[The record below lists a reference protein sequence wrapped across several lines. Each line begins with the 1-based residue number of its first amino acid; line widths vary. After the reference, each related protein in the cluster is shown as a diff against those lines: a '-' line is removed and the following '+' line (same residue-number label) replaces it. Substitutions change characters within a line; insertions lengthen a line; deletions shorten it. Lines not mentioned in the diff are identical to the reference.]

1 MTDLEQHLQA
11 IAQVPILLVASDYD
25 GTLAPIVGEPASARP
40 HREAI
45 VALRMLASLPQTQ
58 VAVISGRALRD
69 LAALTGLPE
78 DVHLVGSH
86 GSEFEVDFAGSLS
99 EEATKLRQEIETE
112 LAAIAAVAGDGFL
125 IETKPASVAFHYRN
139 AAADHAA
146 RALRA
151 IEEGPAAL
159 DGVYIKHGKKVIEL
173 GVVPTS
179 KGAALEAIRRRV
191 GASAVL
197 FFGDDRTDEDAFS
210 TLTGPDVAVKVGEGE
225 TAAPYRISVHEDV
238 ARILARV
245 SELRADWLAGS
256 KAVPIEHHSMLS
268 DQRTVALV
276 APTARIVWLCMPR
289 HDSPALFAELLG
301 GPAAGHF
308 SVSAADGAEP
318 SQQKYIAGS
327 MVVQTRWPAFTVTDF
342 LDCSGGRPTQRAGR
356 SDLVR
361 VIEGRGKVLVEF
373 APRLDFGRVSTQ
385 LEIRDLGLVVE
396 ETFDPIVL
404 RSPGLRWSIH
414 GEGSHHTARAE
425 VELGDSP
432 VILELRYGTGD
443 LNQGSTSGIERQR
456 LTERYWLGWSDQ
468 LVLPPAHR
476 DLLRRSALAL
486 KGLWYAPSGAQV
498 AAATTGLPEHMGGV
512 RNWDYRYCW
521 LRDTAMAAATLV
533 RIGSNA
539 EAMQFLD
546 WVLGVIDDCVSPE
559 RLRPLYTVT
568 AGEVG
573 SEAEIAELSG
583 YRGSRPIRVGNVAS
597 QQVQLDVFGPVVDLV
612 ALLMDRDAPLSS
624 EHWRLVE
631 AMVEAVQHRWDEPDH
646 GIWEI
651 RRPRRHHVHS
661 KVMCWLTVDRA
672 GKIAR
677 RFLDRD
683 CREWTKLRDR
693 IAEDVLAKGFKPNV
707 NAFSA
712 AYDGDDLDAA
722 ALHVGLSGLLPPD
735 DPRFAGT
742 VAAVERVLALGP
754 TVYRYRSDDGLPGFE
769 GGFHICTSWL
779 INSYLLM
786 GRVKEAQEL
795 FDQFVALA
803 GPTGLLSE
811 QYGPKTRRALGNH
824 PQAYSHLGLIDSA
837 VRLADAKIRSA
848 EV

>member
-25 GTLAPIVGEPASARP
+25 GTLAPIVADPAQARP

-86 GSEFEVDFAGSLS
+86 GSEFEIDFAGSLS
-99 EEATKLRQEIETE
+99 QEAIELRRQLEEE
-112 LAAIAAVAGDGFL
+112 LAAIAADGGDGFL

-139 AAADHAA
+139 VAEDHAA
-146 RALRA
+146 KALRA
-151 IEEGPAAL
+151 VEEGPAAL
-159 DGVYIKHGKKVIEL
+159 DGVYIKHGKKGVEL

-179 KGAALEAIRRRV
+179 KGAAVEDIRRRV
-191 GASAVL
+191 GASAVV

-210 TLTGPDVAVKVGEGE
+210 TLTGPDLAIKVGEGE
-225 TAAPYRISVHEDV
+225 TAAAYRISGHEDV

-256 KAVPIEHHSMLS
+256 KAVPIDHHSMLS
-268 DQRTVALV
+268 DHRTVALV
-276 APTARIVWLCMPR
+276 GPAARIVWMCVPR

-308 SVSAADGAEP
+308 SISAADGTEP
-318 SQQKYIAGS
+318 VGQEYVSGS
-327 MVVQTRWPAFTVTDF
+327 MVLQTRWPNFTVTDF

-356 SDLVR
+356 SDLIR
-361 VIEGRGKVLVEF
+361 LIEGRGKVLVEF
-373 APRLDFGRVSTQ
+373 APRLDFGRVLTQ
-385 LEIRDLGLVVE
+385 LETRDLGLVVE

-404 RSPGLRWSIH
+404 RSPGLSWSIH
-414 GEGSHHTARAE
+414 SEGGHHTAQAE
-425 VELGDSP
+425 IELGDSP

-443 LNQGSTSGIERQR
+443 LNQGSTSGVERQR
-456 LTERYWLGWSDQ
+456 LTERFWRGWSDQ
-468 LVLPPAHR
+468 LLLPPAHR
-476 DLLRRSALAL
+476 DLLRRSALVL

-498 AAATTGLPEHMGGV
+498 AAATTSLPEHMGGV

-533 RIGSNA
+533 RLGSSA

-546 WVLGVIDDCVSPE
+546 WVLGVIDHCVSPE
-559 RLRPLYTVT
+559 RLHPLYTVT

-583 YRGSRPIRVGNVAS
+583 YRGSRPVRVGNLAS

-612 ALLMDRDAPLSS
+612 ALLMERDAPLSS

-631 AMVEAVQHRWDEPDH
+631 AMVEAVRRRWHEPDH

-672 GKIAR
+672 GTIAR

-683 CREWTKLRDR
+683 CREWTELRDR
-693 IAEDVLAKGFKPNV
+693 IAEDVLTKGFKPHINS
-707 NAFSA
+707 FSA

-722 ALHVGLSGLLPPD
+722 ALHVGLSGLLEPD

-742 VAAVERVLALGP
+742 VAAVERTLLLGP

-779 INSYLLM
+779 IDSYLLM
-786 GRVKEAQEL
+786 GRVEEAHKL
-795 FDQFVALA
+795 FDELVALV
-803 GPTGLLSE
+803 GPTG
-811 QYGPKTRRALGNH
+811 
-824 PQAYSHLGLIDSA
+824 
-837 VRLADAKIRSA
+837 
-848 EV
+848 